1 MKAIL
6 SVNKMSAGTKRS
18 NADEDNNDETPTNAN
33 TGILISE
40 LVKKKATTIY
50 RSILFRTCDFTVF
63 HKTDILE
70 VNF

>member
-33 TGILISE
+33 TGIVISE
-40 LVKKKATTIY
+40 PVKRQQQFTDQSFSEHVISQY
-50 RSILFRTCDFTVF
+50 SIKQIT
-63 HKTDILE
+63 
-70 VNF
+70 

>member
-1 MKAIL
+1 
-6 SVNKMSAGTKRS
+6 MSAGTKRS

-40 LVKKKATTIY
+40 PVKKRQQQFY

-63 HKTDILE
+63 HKTDINLKL
-70 VNF
+70 

>member
-40 LVKKKATTIY
+40 PVKKGNTN
-50 RSILFRTCDFTVF
+50 LQVNLVQNMWF
-63 HKTDILE
+63 HNIP
-70 VNF
+70 

>member
-40 LVKKKATTIY
+40 PVKKGNNN
-50 RSILFRTCDFTVF
+50 LQVNLVQNMWF
-63 HKTDILE
+63 HNIP
-70 VNF
+70 